1 VSKNIKNNLDE
12 VMISSNNLLN
22 NHPLIPFMETQ
33 NDTIIKIY
41 NKLMNMTNNKD
52 IEIKEDTKI
61 QDLLFDIYELLYE
74 R

>member
-1 VSKNIKNNLDE
+1 MKKDISEIQN
-12 VMISSNNLLN
+12 SSNNLLN

>member
-1 VSKNIKNNLDE
+1 
-12 VMISSNNLLN
+12 MISSNNLLN